1 MTSGKTDAEL
11 ALTIPLHLENRDEI
25 RAVLKVREK
34 GWSALTAREVQL
46 CQQLLLR
53 MGAAV
58 LGESE

>member
-1 MTSGKTDAEL
+1 MMSGKTDAEL
-11 ALTIPLHLENRDEI
+11 ALTITLHLENRDEI